1 MQSPPTP
8 PCDAQRLFAANVKRT
23 RKLRGLTQEQL
34 AELTQLQPS
43 YISSVE
49 RGVRNITICNIERLA
64 HALKVT
70 ISELVS

>member
-8 PCDAQRLFAANVKRT
+8 PCDAQRLFAANVQRT

-64 HALKVT
+64 RALKVT
-70 ISELVS
+70 IAELVS